1 MADAAFA
8 GLDAKPARLRP
19 AAPVPHTRDLSTLQV
34 LIELSKN
41 PIAAFGARAY
51 REPYVY
57 ARSWVQHFL
66 MVNDP
71 EGIKRVLLDN
81 AENYVKSVQFQRL
94 TRPALGNG
102 LVNAEGASWRLQR
115 RTIAPMFQMR
125 HVAGFA
131 DAMAETTEEL
141 VARWQKQPDGHV
153 LDVADAMMQL
163 TYHII
168 SRTMFSRSVDMEYKP
183 MADAIALYLETQG
196 RFDVLGAMGL
206 PNWVP
211 TPNRVRARGPL
222 NFFRKALKAVIARRR
237 AEIVKDAGSGP
248 NDLLTLLLT
257 TEDPEGG
264 ALFGEA
270 EVFDNVMTFFF
281 AGHETTANLLAWT
294 FYLLSE
300 FPEWDERLAC
310 EASDVLDGRTPS
322 ADDIGKLPL
331 MRMVLEESMRLYPP
345 APLISRDSFGPDRVG
360 GIDIERGTSVLISPW
375 ILHRHRA
382 LWDNP
387 DYFEPER
394 FAPGRKGKIHRFAYI
409 PFGAG
414 PRICIGMGF
423 SLQEATIILA
433 AIIQRFRLK
442 LMEGHPVEPQA
453 RLTLRPKHGL
463 RMRLVRR
470 DQSR

>member
-1 MADAAFA
+1 VADAALA

-19 AAPVPHTRDLSTLQV
+19 AAPVPHTRDLSVLQV

-41 PIAAFGARAY
+41 PVAAFGARAY

-57 ARSWVQHFL
+57 ARTWVQDFL

-71 EGIKRVLLDN
+71 EGVKRVLLDN

-102 LVNAEGASWRLQR
+102 LVNAEGASWRFQR
-115 RTIAPMFQMR
+115 RTTAPMFSMR
-125 HVAGFA
+125 RVAGFA
-131 DAMAETTEEL
+131 DAMAETAEEL
-141 VARWQKQPDGHV
+141 VARWQSMPEGHV

-168 SRTMFSRSVDMEYKP
+168 SRTMFSRSVDMEYQP
-183 MADAIALYLETQG
+183 MADAVALYLETQG
-196 RFDVLGAMGL
+196 RFDVLGAIGV
-206 PNWVP
+206 PTWVP

-237 AEIVKDAGSGP
+237 AEIAKDPDGAP

-264 ALFGEA
+264 TLFGEA

-300 FPEWDERLAC
+300 FPEWDERLAR
-310 EASDVLDGRTPS
+310 EASDVLHGRTPS
-322 ADDIGKLPL
+322 ADDIVKLPL
-331 MRMVLEESMRLYPP
+331 MRMVLEESLRLYPP
-345 APLISRDSFGPDRVG
+345 APLISRDSAGPDRVG
-360 GIDIERGTSVLISPW
+360 GIDIDAGTSVLISPW
-375 ILHRHRA
+375 ILHRHRK
-382 LWDNP
+382 LWEEP
-387 DYFEPER
+387 DYFVPER
-394 FAPGRKGKIHRFAYI
+394 FAPGRKEKIHRFAYI

-442 LMEGHPVEPQA
+442 LVPGFPVEPQA

-463 RMRLVRR
+463 KMTLERR
-470 DQSR
+470 